1 MAAKALN
8 FKMDEME
15 IADIKHVATVYHK
28 SITDVIK
35 EGIRE
40 YVQKLKAD
48 PFYRL
53 TANVEEA
60 DAEETA
66 EILGAIDSLTD
77 DDLSISQTRQF
88 TV

>member
-8 FKMDEME
+8 FKMDEAE
-15 IADIKHVATVYHK
+15 IADIKHVAAVYHK
-28 SITDVIK
+28 SLTDVIK

-48 PFYRL
+48 PFYIL

-77 DDLSISQTRQF
+77 DDLAISQTRRF